1 MLELHWLPDGER
13 LVSCSPDRTARVWDA
28 ETGRQLKRMAEH
40 SEIINSCRPLRRGG
54 PLVVTGSDDGTAK
67 IWDLRAKRSVA
78 TVTERYQI
86 LATAWA
92 EAGDQVSKLG
102 GEGTS
107 SAFVFTTTPHL
118 TCPIPSLPPSLIQV
132 YTGGI
137 ENVVRAW
144 DLRRNEAVM
153 TLEGHTDSVT
163 GLDVAPGGTHLLSNG
178 ADGVVREWDV
188 RPYAPRDRCCAAYR
202 GATHDFERN
211 LLRCAYSPD
220 GTKLVAGS
228 ADRLVRVWER
238 GTARQ
243 LYVLPGHTGS
253 VNEVVFHPTEPIV
266 ASAGSDKQVFMGE
279 LASASAA

>member
-1 MLELHWLPDGER
+1 
-13 LVSCSPDRTARVWDA
+13 
-28 ETGRQLKRMAEH
+28 
-40 SEIINSCRPLRRGG
+40 
-54 PLVVTGSDDGTAK
+54 
-67 IWDLRAKRSVA
+67 
-78 TVTERYQI
+78 
-86 LATAWA
+86 
-92 EAGDQVSKLG
+92 
-102 GEGTS
+102 
-107 SAFVFTTTPHL
+107 
-118 TCPIPSLPPSLIQV
+118 
-132 YTGGI
+132 
-137 ENVVRAW
+137 
-144 DLRRNEAVM
+144 M

-188 RPYAPRDRCCAAYR
+188 RPYAPQDRCCAAYR

-211 LLRCAYSPD
+211 LLRCAYSPN